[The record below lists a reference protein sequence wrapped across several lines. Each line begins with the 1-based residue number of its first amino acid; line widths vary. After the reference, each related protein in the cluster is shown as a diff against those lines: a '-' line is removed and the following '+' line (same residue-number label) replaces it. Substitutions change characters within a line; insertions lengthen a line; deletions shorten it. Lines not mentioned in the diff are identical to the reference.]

1 MHPMPSKVSQAEL
14 ARVRDW
20 AKHQL
25 AAGREQPWSDFLL
38 HRLAETIDALLA
50 GLAATQQAEAA
61 PLATACAPT
70 PRLVVSNA
78 PRDFEGDPSAPLRPS
93 ALVRPLPAAK
103 SKPPVTEPAI

>member
-1 MHPMPSKVSQAEL
+1 MHVMPSEVSHAEL

-25 AAGREQPWSDFLL
+25 ADGREQPWSGFLL
-38 HRLAETIDALLA
+38 RRLGETLDALLA
-50 GLAATQQAEAA
+50 GMAATQAQASQPAA
-61 PLATACAPT
+61 SSQPT

-78 PRDFEGDPSAPLRPS
+78 PRDIERCSKAQLRTHAS
-93 ALVRPLPAAK
+93 ERPLPDSK